1 MIKRKIK
8 KTFSKL
14 RGGRT
19 TIVYLEIKFNKK
31 LTTMRFAIS
40 RVGRTLRDFSLQ
52 LFSTPHLLA
61 IHAGSRAI
69 KGSSLF
75 PSWSPFETSRMPRNS
90 IPQFLFSRGWEMNA
104 IAFEITP
111 ARITIEKH
119 FFVPRISMR
128 IERIGRH

>member
-1 MIKRKIK
+1 MVKRKIK

-14 RGGRT
+14 RSGRT
-19 TIVYLEIKFNKK
+19 TIVYLEIKF